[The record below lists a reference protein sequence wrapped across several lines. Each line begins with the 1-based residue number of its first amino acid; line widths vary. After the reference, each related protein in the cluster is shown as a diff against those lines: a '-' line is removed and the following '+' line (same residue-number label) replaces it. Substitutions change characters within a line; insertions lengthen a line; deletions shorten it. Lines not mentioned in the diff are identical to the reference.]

1 MITFLGQAL
10 TYVVPFLLVLTVVV
24 TIHELGHF
32 LTARAFGVKVD
43 RFAIG
48 FGRAVFQRTDKQGVE
63 WRVGWLPLGGYVKF
77 SGDLDDTGV
86 PDAKGLS
93 ALKAKIVAEEGEGA
107 ERKYLYFK
115 PIWQRALVVAG
126 GPMANFLLAMV
137 IFTLLFSIVGVAQR
151 PARVIEVA
159 PESPAATAGFL
170 VGDVITHVNDR
181 PIEDSTEVTRYVA
194 LNSATPVSFMVEREG
209 GQTTLVATPER
220 VVVDDPIG
228 GRVTMGR
235 IGLGL
240 GSTRAETRH
249 VRYNPIDAVGKGAD
263 EIRNIIGTTVTYI
276 GRIFTGR
283 ENGDQFSGPL
293 GIARASGALTNAAV
307 AVDPDPRAA
316 AVNLLLTLTSF
327 AAILSVGIGFLNLLP
342 IPVLDGGHLMFYA
355 YEAIVRRPLDA
366 RIQAAGYKVGL
377 AMLACLMLFATWND
391 LQKLNLFKFLG
402 GLAT

>member
-1 MITFLGQAL
+1 MIAFLGQAL

-32 LTARAFGVKVD
+32 LTARAFGVKID

-48 FGRAVFQRTDKQGVE
+48 FGRAVFQRTDKKGVE

-86 PDAKGLS
+86 PDAKGLN
-93 ALKAKIVAEEGEGA
+93 ALKAKIIAEEGEGA
-107 ERKYLYFK
+107 ERDYLYFK

-137 IFTLLFSIVGVAQR
+137 IFTLLFSIVGVSQR
-151 PARVIEVA
+151 PARVIDVTA
-159 PESPAATAGFL
+159 ESPAAAAGFHI
-170 VGDVITHVNDR
+170 GDIITHVNGR
-181 PIEDSTEVTRYVA
+181 PIEDSAEVTRFVA
-194 LNSATPVSFMVEREG
+194 LNSATPVRFLVEREG
-209 GQTTLVATPER
+209 VQTTLVATPQR
-220 VVVDDPIG
+220 VTVDDPIG

-235 IGLGL
+235 IGLAL

-249 VRYNPIDAVGKGAD
+249 VRYNPIEAVGKGAD

-276 GRIFTGR
+276 GRIFSGR

-366 RIQAAGYKVGL
+366 RIQAAGYRVGL

>member
-1 MITFLGQAL
+1 MIAFLGQAL
-10 TYVVPFLLVLTVVV
+10 TYVVPFLLVLTLVV

-32 LTARAFGVKVD
+32 LTARAFGVKID
-43 RFAIG
+43 RFAVG
-48 FGRAVFQRTDKQGVE
+48 FGRAIFSRYDKHGVE
-63 WRVGWLPLGGYVKF
+63 WRLGWIPLGGYVKF
-77 SGDLDDTGV
+77 AGDLDDTGV

-93 ALKAKIVAEEGEGA
+93 ALKSRIVAEEGEGA
-107 ERKYLYFK
+107 ERDYLYFK
-115 PIWQRALVVAG
+115 PVWQRALVVAG
-126 GPMANFLLAMV
+126 GPIANFLLAIV
-137 IFTLLFSIVGVAQR
+137 IFTLLFSIVGVPQR
-151 PARVIEVA
+151 PARVMEVVA
-159 PESPAATAGFL
+159 ESPAAVAGFK
-170 VGDVITHVNDR
+170 VGDVITHVNGR
-181 PIEDSTEVTRYVA
+181 LIEDSTEVTRFVA
-194 LNSATPVSFMVEREG
+194 LSSATPVRFLVERDG
-209 GQTTLVATPER
+209 GTQTIVATPQR
-220 VVVDDPIG
+220 VTVDDPIG
-228 GRVTMGR
+228 GRVSMGR

-249 VRYNPIDAVGKGAD
+249 VRYNPVEAVGKGAE
-263 EIRNIIGTTVTYI
+263 EIRDIIGTTLTYI

-307 AVDPDPRAA
+307 AVDPDPRAV

-342 IPVLDGGHLMFYA
+342 IPVLDGGHLVFYA
-355 YEAIVRRPLDA
+355 YEAVVRRPLDA
-366 RIQAAGYKVGL
+366 RIQAAGYRVGL